1 MTQIQTRTA
10 PSSSASET
18 RREDARPARSLAR
31 WLARV
36 LLGAVLLSPLPSAA
50 QTSPDKDA
58 PLPGRVV
65 IDVDSP
71 ERALYRIAV
80 PNLQGPAAPAA
91 EGGEVLRTDLKLSS
105 LFQVL
110 DPRSFL
116 ANLEAEGLTIQKAPW
131 SSVGAQGIIKGQLT
145 QNGSAIVIDM
155 RLFELAHGEAPVFS
169 KTYKGDIKQL
179 RPFMHDFA
187 NEVLRVLTGKSG
199 AFGTRLT
206 YARKVGPGRKD
217 IYVADFDGHNE
228 FRASS
233 GRGNAMLPS
242 FGQNGG
248 VWYSKLT
255 EMGSFITNTKSR
267 EQPVIRGNGL
277 NIGPVI
283 CEGRVFF
290 SSSRDG
296 NSEIYSA
303 ALDGSDVRRLT
314 RDPGIDVSP
323 ACGPG
328 GKIAFVSSRHGGP
341 QIFSMNGDG
350 SGVQR
355 ISYKGSHNQTPAYC
369 MDPGN
374 PLIAFSARDGGGF
387 DIVTINLKTGEYKR
401 LTQGQGV
408 NQDPTFSPD
417 CRMVAF
423 ASSRGGVFIS
433 NPDGLNQIKVLNG
446 AISTVRWSR

>member
-1 MTQIQTRTA
+1 MTQTHEQT
-10 PSSSASET
+10 
-18 RREDARPARSLAR
+18 PARSLLTT
-31 WLARV
+31 WLCFA
-36 LLGAVLLSPLPSAA
+36 LLGMLFTLPRHGAA

-80 PNLQGPAAPAA
+80 PNLLGGGALAT
-91 EGGEVLRTDLKLSS
+91 EGGEVLRGDLTLSS

-116 ANLEAEGLTIQKAPW
+116 ANLQTEGLGIQKGPW

-145 QNGSAIVIDM
+145 QSAGGIAIEM

-169 KTYKGDIKQL
+169 KNYKGEAKQL
-179 RPFMHDFA
+179 RAFMHDFA
-187 NEVLRVLTGKSG
+187 NEVLRILTGKSG

-233 GRGNAMLPS
+233 GKGNAMLPS

-248 VWYSKLT
+248 LWYSKLT
-255 EMGSFITNTKSR
+255 DTGSFITNTKSR
-267 EQPVIRGNGL
+267 EQPVIRGSGL
-277 NIGPVI
+277 NIGPVV
-283 CEGRVFF
+283 CNGRVYF

-303 ALDGSDVRRLT
+303 ALDGSDPRRLT

-323 ACGPG
+323 TCGPG

-341 QIFSMNGDG
+341 QIFAMNGDG

-355 ISYKGSHNQTPAYC
+355 ITYKGSHNQTPAYC
-369 MDPGN
+369 MDPQT

-423 ASSRGGVFIS
+423 ASSRGGIFIS
-433 NPDGLNQIKVLNG
+433 NPDGLNQIKVLSG
-446 AISTVRWSR
+446 AISTVRWSH

>member
-1 MTQIQTRTA
+1 MSFTH
-10 PSSSASET
+10 
-18 RREDARPARSLAR
+18 LAR
-31 WLARV
+31 LSLMIVTLVATRHA
-36 LLGAVLLSPLPSAA
+36 GAQSE
-50 QTSPDKDA
+50 DA

-80 PNLQGPAAPAA
+80 PNLLANGPAAA
-91 EGGEVLRTDLKLSS
+91 EGGEVLRNDLTLSS

-110 DPRSFL
+110 DPRSFIADL
-116 ANLEAEGLTIQKAPW
+116 PSEGLSIQKAPW

-145 QNGSAIVIDM
+145 ANGTAIFVDM
-155 RLFELAHGEAPVFS
+155 RLFELAKGETPVFS
-169 KTYKGDIKQL
+169 KSYRGEAKQL
-179 RPFMHDFA
+179 RGFMHDFA
-187 NEVLRVLTGKSG
+187 NEVLRVLTGKTG

-206 YARKVGPGRKD
+206 YSRKVGPGRKD

-233 GRGNAMLPS
+233 GKGNAMLPA
-242 FGQNGG
+242 FGLTGG
-248 VWYSKLT
+248 LWYSKLT
-255 EMGSFITNTKSR
+255 DTGSYITNTKSR
-267 EQPVIRGNGL
+267 EQPVIKGNGL
-277 NIGPVI
+277 NMGPVV
-283 CEGRVFF
+283 CNERVYF

-303 ALDGSDVRRLT
+303 AMDGSDPRRLT

-323 ACGPG
+323 TCGPG
-328 GKIAFVSSRHGGP
+328 GRIAFVSSRHGGP
-341 QIFSMNGDG
+341 QIFVMNADG

-355 ISYKGSHNQTPAYC
+355 VTYKGSHNQTPAFC
-369 MDPGN
+369 SDPQT

-401 LTQGQGV
+401 LTQGQGS

-417 CRMVAF
+417 CRMIAF
-423 ASSRGGVFIS
+423 SSSRGGVFIT
-433 NPDGLNQIKVLNG
+433 NPDGLNQIKVLSG
-446 AISTVRWSR
+446 AITTVRWSHQ